1 VGKGP
6 RGAGEPKWNRG
17 NRKRS
22 QEVYR
27 KKVFSL
33 FKRKG
38 QKAKIRKNTL
48 GNKQTKG
55 KKTNNCHDHLFNAK
69 CTKSPFLFS
78 GAKKVRLEN
87 LK

>member
-1 VGKGP
+1 VWGG
-6 RGAGEPKWNRG
+6 GEPKGNRG

-33 FKRKG
+33 SKRKG

-55 KKTNNCHDHLFNAK
+55 KKDKQL
-69 CTKSPFLFS
+69 P
-78 GAKKVRLEN
+78 
-87 LK
+87 